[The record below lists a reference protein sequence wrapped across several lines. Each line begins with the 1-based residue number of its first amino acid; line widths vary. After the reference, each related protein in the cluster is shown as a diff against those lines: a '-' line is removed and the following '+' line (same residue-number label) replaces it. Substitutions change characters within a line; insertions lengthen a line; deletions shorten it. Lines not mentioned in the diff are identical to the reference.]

1 MAQGILVIAESG
13 AGKSTSI
20 ENLDPKET
28 FIINVANKPLPF
40 KGWKKKYIQWSK
52 DNPTGN
58 LYTGSSA
65 QQIEA
70 ALGYIN
76 SKRPEIKTIVIDDF
90 QYMSSFEFFDRS
102 DEEGYEKF
110 TQIGANLARIARMP
124 KDLRDD
130 LTIFFLTHAEES
142 TDLEGKRKFKAK
154 TIGRMVDEKLSLEG
168 LDWIEARLLAGHEA
182 LTAVKPEKKIT
193 IALEDLAIKNREAT
207 YKKLLGF
214 LKVTDEPAMQDFFT
228 QSMTPDAAT
237 SGRWKSEIDSPEFS
251 AGYAA
256 MTARLIKAGVVFQ

>member
-40 KGWKKKYIQWSK
+40 KGWKKKYVLWSK
-52 DNPTGN
+52 DNPSGN

-70 ALGYIN
+70 CLGYVN
-76 SKRPEIKTIVIDDF
+76 SKRPEIKTIVVDDF

-102 DEEGYEKF
+102 DEKGYEKF

-130 LTIFFLTHAEES
+130 LTIMFLTHAEES

-168 LDWIEARLLAGHEA
+168 LFSIVLFGK
-182 LTAVKPEKKIT
+182 VKKDKDGNIRFIFETQNNGENTCKSPKGMFPDFEIPN
-193 IALEDLAIKNREAT
+193 DLAYVKQAI
-207 YKKLLGF
+207 
-214 LKVTDEPAMQDFFT
+214 QDY
-228 QSMTPDAAT
+228 
-237 SGRWKSEIDSPEFS
+237 EN
-251 AGYAA
+251 
-256 MTARLIKAGVVFQ
+256 